1 VKDMRGSA
9 IDFRLQGVTHSVSH
23 SGKPFSDWRVV
34 PQTHLGEVQRLTQKV
49 VGPLKGQSSAGPSGE
64 DRLGLLIAP
73 HAANNSPDTCCC
85 TPDSEEVSSLEFCDA
100 KEFERR
106 QTRHQLQVVVGSE
119 QR

>member
-1 VKDMRGSA
+1 MRGSA

-23 SGKPFSDWRVV
+23 SGKPFSDWRLV

-85 TPDSEEVSSLEFCDA
+85 TPDSEESQETLEFCDA